1 MEIATRSVQKP
12 RGEGDRGLGQC
23 SYFVLFAWLPTFPKF
38 TFFAPRHDYSRREEA
53 NYYPDPDGDCHPKVQ
68 KPKGKGT
75 RPLRKFLDSSVDTCF
90 CISSTAHQAQLQI
103 ATRWGNA
110 EREGHLV
117 TNSF

>member
-1 MEIATRSVQKP
+1 MEIATQCVQKQK
-12 RGEGDRGLGQC
+12 GKGTGGWDSVATSFCLLG
-23 SYFVLFAWLPTFPKF
+23 LPTFPKF
-38 TFFAPRHDYSRREEA
+38 TFFSPRHDYSRIEEA

-110 EREGHLV
+110 EREGHFV